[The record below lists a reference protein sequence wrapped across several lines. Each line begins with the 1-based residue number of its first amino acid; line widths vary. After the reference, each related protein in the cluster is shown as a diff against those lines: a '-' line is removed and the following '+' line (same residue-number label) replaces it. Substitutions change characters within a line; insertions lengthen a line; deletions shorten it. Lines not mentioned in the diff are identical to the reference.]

1 MVAGNMIVLICMLE
15 PCRIEWLPQFVH
27 HYRHLGVE
35 RFLLTLQLEPDAA
48 QAEKEAH
55 RNRFRQT
62 LAELD
67 IDEAHYWEQAFDAK
81 GKGEHH
87 RRLQEQNVSRDDW
100 VVWCDS
106 DEFQVY
112 PQPLRDIVAE
122 CETARVDFIRG
133 AFIDRVAADFSL
145 APFDPE
151 GSIWETFPQT
161 FSVSAALAGADPR
174 KVTLARG
181 RIRVSDGN
189 HGPLTSGSLRTVTG
203 WVQVHHFKWDAT
215 LPERLRYRV
224 RPEWQA
230 KFYWWVES
238 KRLLDYF
245 AVHGPRFDPADLIPI
260 TLQGPHFIEVR

>member
-1 MVAGNMIVLICMLE
+1 MIVLICSLE
-15 PCRIEWLPQFVH
+15 PWRIEWLPEFVQ

-48 QAEKEAH
+48 QVGKEAH

-67 IDEAHYWEQAFDAK
+67 IDEAYYREQAFDSK
-81 GKGEHH
+81 GMGEHH
-87 RRLQEQNVSRDDW
+87 RRLQGQKISPGDW

-112 PQPLRDIVAE
+112 PQPLRDIVAQ

-133 AFIDRVAADFSL
+133 AFIDRIAADFSL
-145 APFDPE
+145 APFGHE
-151 GSIWETFPQT
+151 RSVWETFPQT
-161 FSVSAALAGADPR
+161 FNVSAALAGADPR

-181 RIRVSDGN
+181 RIQISDGN
-189 HGPLTSGSLRTVTG
+189 HFPLTNGSLRTLTG

-215 LPERLRYRV
+215 LIERLRYRI

-230 KFYWWVES
+230 KCFWWVES
-238 KRLLDYF
+238 KRLLEYF
-245 AVHGPRFDPADLIPI
+245 AAHGSRFDPADLTPI